1 MVRRIKSRKFEAR
14 FNESE
19 KGMEVLEILHQ
30 EINDRIRG
38 GGDEEYFFVQMR
50 AEYKDI
56 DQIEIYSF
64 DNLVRVDLMNGKV
77 AELPCNIL
85 HLSLREKP
93 ETIATKI
100 VQLCE
105 LLSE

>member
-1 MVRRIKSRKFEAR
+1 MIRKIRSRRFNER

-19 KGMEVLEILHQ
+19 KGMEVLEILNQ

-38 GGDEEYFFVQMR
+38 GGDEEFFYVQMR
-50 AEYKDI
+50 AEYKNI
-56 DQIEIYSF
+56 DQIKIYSV
-64 DNLVRVDLMNGKV
+64 DDLVRVDLMDGHV

-85 HLSLREKP
+85 HLSLKERP

-105 LLSE
+105 LLS